1 MRSCYTNTNMHSWIL
16 YREFGGELE
25 FNDSVQDYETAVLD
39 EMPIQDKLVQDKSRK
54 STPLTTNH
62 QEAISCDSTEL
73 SYASIRDRLGTD
85 RVGELERVYAAKVLI
100 EKLIFNSHLELMNR
114 RSPAQLSRIYR

>member
-54 STPLTTNH
+54 STPITTNH
-62 QEAISCDSTEL
+62 QEVISCDSTEL

>member
-62 QEAISCDSTEL
+62 QEVISCDSTEL